1 MNLPS
6 ECRHWKTEVVATHVE
21 MLSGRRKK
29 DYEAETAA
37 DALAAQA
44 SAMGELPP
52 DGIPAGDPIPEGPA
66 DASGD
71 DDEDDAEAA

>member
-1 MNLPS
+1 M
-6 ECRHWKTEVVATHVE
+6 VATHVE

-44 SAMGELPP
+44 NAMGELPP
-52 DGIPAGDPIPEGPA
+52 DGGGVPAGDPIPEGAP
-66 DASGD
+66 DASIDGD
-71 DDEDDAEAA
+71 DEEDDEDAEAA